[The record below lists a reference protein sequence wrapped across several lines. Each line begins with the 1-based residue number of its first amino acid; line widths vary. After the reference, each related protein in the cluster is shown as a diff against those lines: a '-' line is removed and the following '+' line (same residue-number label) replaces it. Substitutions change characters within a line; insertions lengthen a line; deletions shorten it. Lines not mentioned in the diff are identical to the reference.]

1 MLRIAYVNG
10 RYVNHADAQI
20 PVEDRGLQFADA
32 VYEVWALRD
41 GALLDV
47 EGHFTRLA
55 RSLGEL
61 AIAPPM
67 SMAALEAVIRE
78 TVRRNRARNGL
89 VYLQITRG
97 VAPRDHAFPHPA
109 TRPCVIVTVKPVD
122 WAAWD
127 ARARA
132 GAAVIT
138 TPDQRWARCDIKST
152 SLLPNVLAKQ
162 AAREAGAAE
171 AWMVDAE
178 GRVTEGSSTNAWIVD
193 AEGRLITRDAHANIL
208 NGITRRA
215 VMALAHERQMRVLER
230 PFHVEEAKAAREAFI
245 TAASTLVTPV
255 IAIDG
260 APVGDGRPGPVAQ
273 ALRDAYLG
281 RGG

>member
-10 RYVNHADAQI
+10 RYVSQAEAQI

-41 GALLDV
+41 GVLLDL
-47 EGHFTRLA
+47 EGHFARLE
-55 RSLGEL
+55 RSLREL
-61 AIAPPM
+61 AIAAPM
-67 SMAALEAVIRE
+67 SMAALGAVIRE
-78 TVRRNRARNGL
+78 TVRRNRTGDAL

-97 VAPRDHAFPHPA
+97 VAPRDHAFPDPA
-109 TRPCVIVTVKPVD
+109 TRPSVIITVKPVD
-122 WAAWD
+122 WDAWD
-127 ARARA
+127 ARAHRGA
-132 GAAVIT
+132 GVIT

-162 AAREAGAAE
+162 AARAAGAAE
-171 AWMVDAE
+171 AWMVDAD

-193 AEGRLITRDAHANIL
+193 SEGRLITRDAHANIL

-215 VMALAHERQMRVLER
+215 VMALAEERQIKVVER
-230 PFHVEEAKAAREAFI
+230 AFTVAEAKAAREAFI

-260 APVGDGRPGPVAQ
+260 EPVGDGRPGPIAQ
-273 ALRDAYLG
+273 ALREAYVG
-281 RGG
+281 RVR